1 MPLSCLD
8 ERNWKIQAF
17 DLNDEE
23 WLQLK
28 TRNRKFGGL
37 RMPCC
42 DAEVVLKQSKLGT
55 RFFAHRRGAC
65 LTSKEG
71 EEHRQLKLIAVD
83 VARGCGWEA
92 HTEVPGI
99 APSGEKWIADVLAT
113 KGSTRIAIEVQWSAQ
128 TSAETL
134 RRQKL
139 YMESG
144 VRGLWLLRQPGFP
157 IMRELPAVCV
167 GGDLNEGFY
176 ALLPYRGAKVTR
188 NDRIKRSGWKSV
200 IPMRDLLHAAFTQRL
215 KWGLVT
221 EIGAGAEAEVFVAES
236 DCDQCGV
243 ITDIVAGVDLIIAG
257 SRFDFSL
264 RDFTGCKGLVS
275 QFFREL
281 SAEYELRHI
290 KVRYSRAMGERYL
303 SNGCSGCD
311 RLIGDFYLGNYREQ
325 AKVVYRFPV
334 ELTDQWLDLIKSSDS
349 FDEDAPEWWV
359 LDAASVVP
367 KV

>member
-28 TRNRKFGGL
+28 TGNWKFGGL

-71 EEHRQLKLIAVD
+71 EEHRQLKLLAVN

-92 HTEVPGI
+92 QTEVPGI

-113 KGSTRIAIEVQWSAQ
+113 KGSVRIAIEVQWSAQ
-128 TSAETL
+128 TNSETL

-139 YMESG
+139 YRESG

-157 IMRELPAVCV
+157 VMRELPAVCV

-188 NDRIKRSGWKSV
+188 NDRINRSGWKSV
-200 IPMRDLLHAAFTQRL
+200 IPMKDLLQAAFSQRL

-303 SNGCSGCD
+303 SNGCSGCN
-311 RLIGDFYLGNYREQ
+311 RLIGDFHLGSYREQ
-325 AKVVYRFPV
+325 AKVVCRFPV

-349 FDEDAPEWWV
+349 FDGEVPEWWV

>member
-83 VARGCGWEA
+83 VARDCGWEA

-113 KGSTRIAIEVQWSAQ
+113 KGSVRIAIEVQWSAQ

-139 YMESG
+139 YRESG

-157 IMRELPAVCV
+157 VMQQLPAVCI
-167 GGDLNEGFY
+167 GGDLDEGFY

-188 NDRIKRSGWKSV
+188 NDRINRSGWKSV
-200 IPMRDLLHAAFTQRL
+200 IPIKDLLHAAFSQRL

-281 SAEYELRHI
+281 SAEYDLRHI

-311 RLIGDFYLGNYREQ
+311 RLIGDFYLGSYREQ
-325 AKVVYRFPV
+325 AKVVCRFPV
-334 ELTDQWLDLIKSSDS
+334 ELTDEWLDLIKSSDS
-349 FDEDAPEWWV
+349 FDGEAPEWWV